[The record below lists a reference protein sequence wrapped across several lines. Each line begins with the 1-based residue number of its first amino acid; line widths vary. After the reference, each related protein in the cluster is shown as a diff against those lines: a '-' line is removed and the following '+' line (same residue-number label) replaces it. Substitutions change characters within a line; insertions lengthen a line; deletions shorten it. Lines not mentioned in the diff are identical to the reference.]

1 MVGYRDYVEQ
11 QYLDDFDVWVKAADD
26 AGLPDAGNLNP
37 AFGVEAQWD
46 SDRRLDALESHGVVA
61 EVLFPN
67 GQPFQANRLEDFARM
82 QSPELAAAGRRART
96 TAGSRTSAQRCRD
109 GARARRSCPS
119 PTWTKR

>member
-1 MVGYRDYVEQ
+1 MSRTAIISVDGHVKSSRAGYREYVEQ
-11 QYLDDFDVWVKAADD
+11 QYLDEFDAWVKAAED

-67 GQPFQANRLEDFARM
+67 GQPFQSNRLEDFARM
-82 QSPELAAAGRRART
+82 GPSSRRC
-96 TAGSRTSAQRCRD
+96 RTS
-109 GARARRSCPS
+109 P
-119 PTWTKR
+119 